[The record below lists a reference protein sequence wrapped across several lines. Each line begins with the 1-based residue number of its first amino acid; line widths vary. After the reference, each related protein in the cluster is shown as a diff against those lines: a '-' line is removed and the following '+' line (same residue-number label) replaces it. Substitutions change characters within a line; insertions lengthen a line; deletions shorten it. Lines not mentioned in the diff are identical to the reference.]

1 MEKTIL
7 GTQVVTQIG
16 ILVHD
21 IDAATRTYAEF
32 FGVDVPEIII
42 SDTLDKTN
50 MRYKGQPTQARCKQS
65 FFPVG
70 GACTIELIEPDHEPS
85 EWRDAL
91 NKKGEGVHHIAFEVK
106 GMDDVIHC
114 LEQNRMPLTQKG
126 DYTGGRY
133 AYIDSVSD
141 LKVMIELLENF
152 KK

>member
-1 MEKTIL
+1 MDKNLL
-7 GTQVVTQIG
+7 GTNVVTQIG

-21 IDAATRTYAEF
+21 IEATTRAYAEF

-42 SDTLDKTN
+42 SDTVDKTN
-50 MRYKGQPTQARCKQS
+50 MEYKGKTSPARCRQS
-65 FFPVG
+65 FFHVG
-70 GACTIELIEPDHEPS
+70 GACMIELIEPDHEPS

-91 NKKGEGVHHIAFEVK
+91 NKNGEGVHHIAYEVEGTDEK
-106 GMDDVIHC
+106 IRL
-114 LEQNRMPLTQKG
+114 LEKNGMPLTQKG

-133 AYIDSVSD
+133 AYIDSTAD